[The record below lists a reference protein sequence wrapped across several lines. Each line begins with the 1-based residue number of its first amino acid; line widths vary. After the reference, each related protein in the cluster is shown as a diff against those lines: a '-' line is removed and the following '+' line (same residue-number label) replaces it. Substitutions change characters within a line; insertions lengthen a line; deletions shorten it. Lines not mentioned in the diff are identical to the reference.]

1 MTTIDRHIIIRF
13 FTGIV
18 YLTLALIVFFIVL
31 HYVEYI
37 DDFFDRGATMKD
49 VFFVYYLNYIPEIIR
64 LTSPLAVFLSA
75 VYLTSRLSQKLQIAA
90 LQTSGVSLYRILIP
104 YVFVGIVVS
113 GFVFYFNGY
122 VVPKTNRTVI
132 DFEQKYL
139 RGKQVKLDLHDVHRQ
154 NSPGSI
160 IAVGYYDRFSKVA
173 NNISIQDFDNGQF
186 LVSRIDADRMVWVD
200 STETWRLENVTERDF
215 QLNDWPVIEYTDYMD
230 TTLTVFPTDFART
243 EREVESMTIPQAQN
257 FIASLKRSG
266 ANNTGRTQV
275 GYFNKFS
282 YPFANLI
289 VVLIAVPLAAV
300 RRKGGQA
307 VQIGLGL
314 LVSFLYLAAIKVIE
328 PFGYENTLSPA
339 MAAWLPHVMFLLLG
353 LYLII
358 RARK

>member
-1 MTTIDRHIIIRF
+1 
-13 FTGIV
+13 
-18 YLTLALIVFFIVL
+18 
-31 HYVEYI
+31 
-37 DDFFDRGATMKD
+37 MKE

-90 LQTSGVSLYRILIP
+90 LQTSGVSLYRILLP
-104 YVFVGIVVS
+104 FLLVGIVVS
-113 GFVFYFNGY
+113 GFIFYFNGY
-122 VVPKTNRTVI
+122 VVPDTNRVVI

-173 NNISIQDFDNGQF
+173 NNISIQDFDSGQY
-186 LVSRIDADRMVWVD
+186 LISRIDADRMVWVD
-200 STETWRLENVTERDF
+200 STETWRLENVTAREF
-215 QLNDWPVIEYTDYMD
+215 LFHGWPTIKYTDYLD

-243 EREVESMTIPQAQN
+243 EREVESMTIPQAQD
-257 FIASLKRSG
+257 FIESLKRSG
-266 ANNTGRTQV
+266 ANNTGRTRV
-275 GYFNKFS
+275 GFYNKFS

-289 VVLIAVPLAAV
+289 VVLIAVPLASV

-339 MAAWLPHVMFLLLG
+339 VAAWLPHGLFFLLG
-353 LYLII
+353 VYLLI

>member
-1 MTTIDRHIIIRF
+1 LTTIDRHIIIRF

-18 YLTLALIVFFIVL
+18 YLTLALILFFIVL

-49 VFFVYYLNYIPEIIR
+49 VFLVYYLNYIPEIIR

-90 LQTSGVSLYRILIP
+90 LQTSGVSLYRIMLP
-104 YVFVGIVVS
+104 FLFVGVIVS
-113 GFVFYFNGY
+113 SFVFYFNGY
-122 VVPKTNRTVI
+122 IVPKTNKVVI

-139 RGKQVKLDLHDVHRQ
+139 RGKQIKLDLHDVHRQ
-154 NSPGSI
+154 NSPGSV

-173 NNISIQDFDNGQF
+173 NNVSIQDFENGQF
-186 LVSRIDADRMVWVD
+186 LRARIDADRMVWVD
-200 STETWRLENVTERDF
+200 STETWRLEVVTARTFPSDS
-215 QLNDWPVIEYTDYMD
+215 WPQIVHQDYLD

-243 EREVESMTIPQAQN
+243 EREVESMTIPEAES
-257 FIASLKRSG
+257 FIESLQRSG
-266 ANNTGRTQV
+266 ANNTGRTKV
-275 GYFNKFS
+275 GFYNKFS

-289 VVLIAVPLAAV
+289 VVLIAVPLASV

-307 VQIGLGL
+307 IQIGLGL
-314 LVSFLYLAAIKVIE
+314 FVSFLYLATIKVVE
-328 PFGYENTLSPA
+328 PFGYENSIPPS
-339 MAAWLPHVMFLLLG
+339 MAAWLPHILFFALGIILLL
-353 LYLII
+353 

>member
-1 MTTIDRHIIIRF
+1 M
-13 FTGIV
+13 
-18 YLTLALIVFFIVL
+18 L

-90 LQTSGVSLYRILIP
+90 LQTSGVSLYRILMP
-104 YVFVGIVVS
+104 FLFVGIVVS
-113 GFVFYFNGY
+113 TFVFYFNGY
-122 VVPKTNRTVI
+122 IVPDTNRVVI

-160 IAVGYYDRFSKVA
+160 ISVGYYDRFSKVA
-173 NNISIQDFDNGQF
+173 NNISIQDYDRGQY

-200 STETWRLENVTERDF
+200 STETWRLENVTARDF
-215 QLNDWPVIEYTDYMD
+215 EINEWPEIKYTDYMD
-230 TTLTVFPTDFART
+230 TTLTVYPTDFART
-243 EREVESMTIPQAQN
+243 EREVESMTIPQAEE
-257 FIASLKRSG
+257 FIESLKRSG

-275 GYFNKFS
+275 GYYNKFS

-328 PFGYENTLSPA
+328 PFGYENSLSPVV
-339 MAAWLPHVMFLLLG
+339 AAWLPHAIFFLLG
-353 LYLII
+353 IYLII
-358 RARK
+358 HARK